1 LNPIDPVQTLGPKI
15 VPNAL
20 RDEAGSLG
28 RLVAF
33 QVVVQDLQVVD
44 QTMGMML

>member
-1 LNPIDPVQTLGPKI
+1 MLSEMKLD
-15 VPNAL
+15 
-20 RDEAGSLG
+20 SLG

-33 QVVVQDLQVVD
+33 QVVVQDLQVVVQDLQVVD

>member
-1 LNPIDPVQTLGPKI
+1 MLSEMKLD
-15 VPNAL
+15 
-20 RDEAGSLG
+20 SLG